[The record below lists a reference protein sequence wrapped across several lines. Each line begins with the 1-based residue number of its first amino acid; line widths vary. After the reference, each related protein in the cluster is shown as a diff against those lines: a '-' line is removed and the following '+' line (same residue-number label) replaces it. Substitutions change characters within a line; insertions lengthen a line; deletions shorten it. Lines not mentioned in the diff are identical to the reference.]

1 MRIHVKR
8 VIGLIKN
15 RYQIID
21 GTLPITLLKS
31 LSDEAADCKIAN
43 IVFTVCAALVNMG
56 DGIVHNEKDLKGW
69 SVDYLAQKS

>member
-31 LSDEAADCKIAN
+31 LSDEADVCEIAN
-43 IVFTVCAALVNMG
+43 IENIFTVCAAVVNTG
-56 DGIVHNEKDLKGW
+56 NGIVYNDKDLKG
-69 SVDYLAQKS
+69 

>member
-43 IVFTVCAALVNMG
+43 IVFTVCAALVNIG
-56 DGIVHNEKDLKGW
+56 DGIVHNEKDLKG
-69 SVDYLAQKS
+69 